1 MSQRA
6 KYILMLLAVMIPVV
20 TFSLLTGHA
29 ESYPDISSLDSSYV
43 LKYNRQFFSRPG
55 GGYALLSTDAA
66 KKSRVTLLDG
76 TGNPDVDVDFC
87 VANFSF
93 VYEKAYQA
101 EQYLYLVGKD
111 PAQEGCLK
119 IARLQLT
126 DGSLVTNMIGGV
138 TCDFTRD
145 FSVDADGKL
154 RLVTVAYGSVP
165 QPDSL
170 YWIYTFLPDKEGGFC
185 FGEPA
190 RDPEPSSVPEES
202 SGESSGSSVSSQAES
217 GGESSIPT
225 ESSPEVPPARPYIF
239 QEKITVQSLQM
250 QLDTEGRGDKVH
262 IIGSD
267 GYEIKSGEV
276 GTGSTVEV
284 LRNGKLQ
291 SHVIAVVLGDLTGTG
306 AVTELDGS
314 AVYEYITNQR
324 SLTGFSFQA
333 ADINGDG
340 KIDTS
345 DLLQLKSRM
354 K

>member
-20 TFSLLTGHA
+20 TLSLLTGHA
-29 ESYPDISSLDSSYV
+29 ESYPDISSLDPSYV
-43 LKYNRQFFSRPG
+43 LKYSRQFFSRPS
-55 GGYALLSTDAA
+55 GGYALLSTDAG

-87 VANFSF
+87 VTDFSF
-93 VYEKAYQA
+93 VFEKTYQV

-111 PAQEGCLK
+111 PTQSGCLK
-119 IARLQLT
+119 IARFQLT
-126 DGSLVTNMIGGV
+126 DGSFVTNMISGA

-145 FSVDADGKL
+145 FSVDANGKL
-154 RLVTVAYGSVP
+154 RLVTVPYGSVP
-165 QPDSL
+165 QPDSP

-190 RDPEPSSVPEES
+190 REPAPSSSPGES
-202 SGESSGSSVSSQAES
+202 SGESSGGSSSSQVES
-217 GGESSIPT
+217 GGDSSTPA

-239 QEKITVQSLQM
+239 QEKITVRSLQM
-250 QLDTEGRGDKVH
+250 QLDTEDRGDKVRV
-262 IIGSD
+262 IGSD

-276 GTGSTVEV
+276 GTGSTIEV

-291 SHVIAVVLGDLTGTG
+291 SHVVAVVLGDLTGTG

-324 SLTGFSFQA
+324 NLTGFSFQA

-345 DLLQLKSRM
+345 DLLQLKNRM